1 MYVLASSI
9 FLDQRR
15 ASKVSCRWERIRA
28 FVGILMDVSCGVWWV
43 GGMALVNGDGFYRQ
57 LRGGSIVGGPSISAG
72 LAQFFLG
79 VDAWWIGSSRI
90 QLIPRRRIVP

>member
-43 GGMALVNGDGFYRQ
+43 GGMALVNGD
-57 LRGGSIVGGPSISAG
+57 
-72 LAQFFLG
+72 
-79 VDAWWIGSSRI
+79 
-90 QLIPRRRIVP
+90 